1 MSPKHRRTLTPTP
14 ASFQRDTDCCTPGR
28 QAKRQKCG
36 TSNSVVK
43 RNKVGVC
50 CFLPTLCQ
58 FSFVY
63 SKKRMNSAG
72 IQMDTDCCTPGRQ
85 AKQQKCG
92 TSNSMVKRN
101 KAGASYFL
109 PTLCQFSFV
118 YSNKGMNS
126 PCIQRD
132 TDCCTPVD
140 WQRVKGLK
148 TYGPCPLS
156 RPHFCLKYQA
166 VYNSH
171 QTGLTLIQF
180 H

>member
-1 MSPKHRRTLTPTP
+1 MLFSVYYNGESKKGNMSPKHRRTLTPTP

-36 TSNSVVK
+36 TSNSV
-43 RNKVGVC
+43 
-50 CFLPTLCQ
+50 
-58 FSFVY
+58 
-63 SKKRMNSAG
+63 
-72 IQMDTDCCTPGRQ
+72 
-85 AKQQKCG
+85 
-92 TSNSMVKRN
+92 VKRN